1 MDKIVFGIEA
11 KDNASPVFK
20 NFEKSIGKAES
31 RSKSMSVSLSSL
43 VSGGFAKLGA
53 AIAVGAVAKFAA
65 DTLEALDA
73 QKKFAQSIGAS
84 TGNVVGLG
92 YAAQLGGSS
101 IEGMQAGMLKL
112 SKTMD
117 EANKKGGKSVFSEL
131 GIAIK
136 DAQGQLRST
145 DEVMIDVADKFA
157 SMQDGTA
164 KATLAMDLFGK
175 KGAELIPILNQGSDA
190 LRKQINEG
198 KVLSGV
204 SGDNI
209 ANFEEFNDAITTL
222 KTGAGGLVAFIA
234 TQAAPALKAFAEL
247 IRSSTEDLVAMA
259 TIAENA
265 AKSEKLN
272 LEIIQQKLAYQ
283 IAQYEESKRLG
294 YSLNAQQEEHLSKL
308 KDSLVA
314 TRQKLGL
321 SENEMRLENSKQ
333 RLNALSWA
341 EREKFGK
348 LDAQDAKS
356 RRESLEKEIKL
367 LSEKVAKEKAPPA
380 KVRSAGD
387 IEAQIEEEKRLNEQV
402 RREKE
407 QAEKA
412 RADEI
417 AKNQEKYLAQEDAL
431 WKAEQVRLTWRQ
443 EQEEKYTQE
452 QEDSDQK
459 EWARTQLIISYQ
471 QEQEEEK
478 IKALEEAQKL
488 EEEQHQERMQMI
500 EDERNARISVY
511 QSVSQF
517 ASNFNSTIS
526 KINQASINN
535 VQSEYK
541 VRTAELEAH
550 YAKEISLATGNQ
562 ARIDS
567 LNADLASKKS
577 QLAEQQAAEEQA
589 IKKKTFGLEQSLSI
603 VEATMNGAV
612 AITQALASAPPPFN
626 YALAASV
633 GVATA
638 AEIALIKSQKL
649 AAGGSAIGRNAIV
662 MMNEKGEEKVLNAE
676 ATKTAG
682 NSFVQSLNSG
692 KSMQE
697 ALSSA
702 GRGYGS
708 MSNVTINVSGFID
721 SPKTADYIVAQVQK
735 VTRQRR

>member
-20 NFEKSIGKAES
+20 NFEKSIERAGKQA
-31 RSKSMSVSLSSL
+31 KSMTNSLSTL
-43 VSGGFAKLGA
+43 ASGGIAKLGA
-53 AIAVGAVAKFAA
+53 AIAVGAVAKFTA
-65 DTLEALDA
+65 DTLESLDA
-73 QKKFAQSIGAS
+73 QKKFAQSVGAS
-84 TGNVVGLG
+84 TGNVIGLG
-92 YAAQLGGSS
+92 YAASLGGSS
-101 IEGMQAGMLKL
+101 IEGMQTGMIKL
-112 SKTMD
+112 AKTMD

-175 KGAELIPILNQGSDA
+175 KGAELIPVLNQGSEA
-190 LRKQINEG
+190 LRKQVNEG
-198 KVLSGV
+198 KILSGV

-234 TQAAPALKAFAEL
+234 TQMAPALKAFAEL

-259 TIAENA
+259 IIAENA
-265 AKSEKLN
+265 AKSEKLKLESIEQN
-272 LEIIQQKLAYQ
+272 LAFQ
-283 IAQYEESKRLG
+283 IAKYEESKRLG
-294 YSLNAQQEEHLSKL
+294 YSINAQQQEHLNKL
-308 KDSLVA
+308 KESLVA
-314 TRQKLGL
+314 TRQQLGL
-321 SENEMRLENSKQ
+321 SENEMRLQNAKQ

-348 LDAQDAKS
+348 LDSKDAKE
-356 RRESLEKEIKL
+356 RRTSLEKEIKL
-367 LSEKVAKEKAPPA
+367 LTEKVEKEKRPA
-380 KVRSAGD
+380 RVESAGD
-387 IEAQIEEEKRLNEQV
+387 IEARIEEERRAKEELRRDTEQK
-402 RREKE
+402 EKE
-407 QAEKA
+407 
-412 RADEI
+412 RASEI
-417 AKNQEKYLAQEDAL
+417 ESRQKKYLEQEEAT
-431 WKAEQVRLTWRQ
+431 WKAEQLRMTWRQ
-443 EQEEKYTQE
+443 EQEEKYAKE
-452 QEDSDQK
+452 NEDSDKK
-459 EWARTQLIISYQ
+459 EWTRRQLISSFQQQ
-471 QEQEEEK
+471 QEEDK
-478 IKALEEAQKL
+478 IKALEDAEKL
-488 EEEQHQERMQMI
+488 EEQQHQERLQMI
-500 EDERNARISVY
+500 EDERNARIAVF

-517 ASNFNSTIS
+517 ASSFNSTIS
-526 KINQASINN
+526 KLNQASINN

-541 VRTAELEAH
+541 TRTAELEAH
-550 YAKEISLATGNQ
+550 YAKEIELAGGNK
-562 ARIDS
+562 ARIDA
-567 LNADLASKKS
+567 LNSDLAAKKS

-589 IKKKTFGLEQSLSI
+589 IKKKTFGIEQSLSI

-708 MSNVTINVSGFID
+708 MANVTINVSGFID